1 MIQSTV
7 AQQKLRPKHS
17 TNITLFAALQQYIH
31 SYALQKILQE
41 HAKLPAKGVYPSSLC
56 DCSIQQSIGLPCYH
70 TIWQRKTIQGGGMIQ
85 LTDIHPHWYY
95 SRPESMPFG
104 QSSISYPLPVLDP
117 LPVRGKGRPRG
128 ALGLQ
133 SRVAPSNTRRNPSAF
148 ELPSSSAP
156 TAINWPLN
164 QPNSR
169 IYVVNSGLTRLQNG
183 HIDTYE
189 PGTQEGR
196 AYLQG
201 LSLIYQPNSIVDAAT
216 ATAALIES
224 TIEVEVDP
232 ILEEDSTIEENQ
244 QEEEPQEK
252 EPQEEELNWELDSEE
267 EELEA
272 LELKRQE
279 STDWRSL
286 PHKYLVYNND
296 YTPLHPE
303 ELNALGQKEV
313 FDAILNKDGYLY
325 HGQQEP
331 RSKKKDQ
338 YELAT
343 EQLLQEEARKAVA
356 QIEIPLLSPLP
367 IQRKRASSKKQQQLD
382 KEVEEK
388 RQDQHQKKYRKL
400 LEEKKYLELQ
410 EAANREK
417 EEGNI
422 AMDRWSKRW
431 GQKK

>member
-1 MIQSTV
+1 
-7 AQQKLRPKHS
+7 
-17 TNITLFAALQQYIH
+17 
-31 SYALQKILQE
+31 
-41 HAKLPAKGVYPSSLC
+41 
-56 DCSIQQSIGLPCYH
+56 
-70 TIWQRKTIQGGGMIQ
+70 MIQ

-95 SRPESMPFG
+95 SCPESMPFG

-117 LPVRGKGRPRG
+117 LPV
-128 ALGLQ
+128 LQ

-164 QPNSR
+164 QHNSQ

-216 ATAALIES
+216 ATAALMES
-224 TIEVEVDP
+224 TIEVEEDP
-232 ILEEDSTIEENQ
+232 ILEEDSTIEETQ
-244 QEEEPQEK
+244 QEEEPQEE

-286 PHKYLVYNND
+286 PHKYLVYNDD
-296 YTPLHPE
+296 YTPLHSE

-313 FDAILNKDGYLY
+313 FDTILNKDGYLY

-338 YELAT
+338 YELTT
-343 EQLLQEEARKAVA
+343 EQLLQEEARKAVV
-356 QIEIPLLSPLP
+356 QVKIPLLSLLP
-367 IQRKRASSKKQQQLD
+367 VQHKRKRAPSKKQQQLD
-382 KEVEEK
+382 KEVEE
-388 RQDQHQKKYRKL
+388 RYQDQHQKRQREL
-400 LEEKKYLELQ
+400 LEARKYLELKDIEHEEVEKSK
-410 EAANREK
+410 EA
-417 EEGNI
+417 I
-422 AMDRWSKRW
+422 ARFRKRFAR
-431 GQKK
+431 